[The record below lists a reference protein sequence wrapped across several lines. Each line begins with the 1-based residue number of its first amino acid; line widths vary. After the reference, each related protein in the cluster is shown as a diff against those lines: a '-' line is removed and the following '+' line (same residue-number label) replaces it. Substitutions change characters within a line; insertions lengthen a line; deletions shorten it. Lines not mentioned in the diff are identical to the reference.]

1 MSWHF
6 LQEQAEAS
14 WEQSS
19 LDGAPYALLKLIP
32 RRAACFSTG
41 KETECCLD
49 SRFGM
54 TCALSTAEAGRAKSM
69 WLREDSRART
79 SRRLEHIRGWM
90 ASEVGSGRTWL
101 GSFAKYD
108 HSSCSLKTLGDC
120 GQKDSKKSS
129 VILPTCGSMR
139 NGTLYQRVKLAPH
152 KCADECSYWPTP
164 TATMAKSGFG
174 HGKHSQGR
182 YRSSVLKRCA
192 EIGWSACPE
201 MLEAVQGWPI
211 GWTAR
216 GSLEMDRFREWL
228 RLHGKHYSDEQSLDQ
243 R

>member
-6 LQEQAEAS
+6 LQEAEAGS

-32 RRAACFSTG
+32 RRAVCFSTG
-41 KETECCLD
+41 KRTECCLD
-49 SRFGM
+49 FQFGM
-54 TCALSTAEAGRAKSM
+54 TCALSMAEAGKAKST

-79 SRRLEHIRGWM
+79 SRRAELTRASM
-90 ASEVGSGRTWL
+90 ASEVGSGRTWR

-108 HSSCSLKTLGDC
+108 HVSCSLKTLGAC
-120 GQKDSKKSS
+120 EPKDSNKSS

-139 NGTLYQRVKLAPH
+139 NGTLYQRVKSVPH
-152 KCADECSYWPTP
+152 KCVDECSYWPTP

-192 EIGWSACPE
+192 EIGWSASPE

-216 GSLEMDRFREWL
+216 ESLGMDRFREWL
-228 RLHGKHYSDEQSLDQ
+228 RLHGKPF
-243 R
+243 

>member
-6 LQEQAEAS
+6 LQEGAAAS

-49 SRFGM
+49 SPFGM
-54 TCALSTAEAGRAKSM
+54 TCALSTAEAGKAKST

-79 SRRLEHIRGWM
+79 SRRAELTRGSM
-90 ASEVGSGRTWL
+90 ASEVGSGRTWRE
-101 GSFAKYD
+101 SFAKYD
-108 HSSCSLKTLGDC
+108 HTSFSLKTLGDC
-120 GQKDSKKSS
+120 DPKDSNKSS
-129 VILPTCGSMR
+129 ATLPTCGSMR
-139 NGTLYQRVKLAPH
+139 NGTLYQRVKLAHH
-152 KCADECSYWPTP
+152 KCGDECSYWPTP

-192 EIGWSACPE
+192 EIGWSASPE

-211 GWTAR
+211 GWTVR

-228 RLHGKHYSDEQSLDQ
+228 RLHGKPF
-243 R
+243 